1 MRTQTRSQTSARKKN
16 PLAVALGVRG
26 GRARA
31 RNLTKAEH
39 VALARHAIRIRWAR
53 ARQAKMSV
61 AELLGPYLGALAFE
75 SPIGPDGEEVALA
88 QILDEREAQIM
99 GRSS

>member
-1 MRTQTRSQTSARKKN
+1 
-16 PLAVALGVRG
+16 
-26 GRARA
+26 
-31 RNLTKAEH
+31 
-39 VALARHAIRIRWAR
+39 
-53 ARQAKMSV
+53 MSV